1 MAEKIAELVPT
12 SNGCSIVLKSN
23 SFSNDLMVSTG
34 LDLTFFDPNGS
45 TELKRVTLKPEGIG
59 FDNNGFSAPLPP
71 EINNELAQKVNSF
84 GGKFKVKALEY
95 DPVSSKTVGDPAYF
109 DASVT
114 GTLKVIQDYVK
125 KEGESINAATF
136 NENNEKKEP
145 TFTEDKAT
153 VDEIKSS
160 DAVLNEAATAAT
172 TTVATKSSGK
182 GKILAIIGAIILLL
196 FILGLLALFLAGF
209 FGGSKD
215 NSSNANEPT
224 PKEQTEESN
233 DNSAKDDNA
242 ATEDTSQSDNTAS
255 DNSSS
260 DNTTEPQDNEPA
272 QTEPN
277 VADNSA
283 ATASSSAGSSVCV
296 ITSDPDNVMIKNC
309 IASKP
314 DSATVSAFAKDAF
327 SKDKCDLGKR
337 LFSSYGRK
345 DGTVAYAYGQYFDP
359 NSQETTSCAS
369 KDKNQAVYWYE
380 KAAQL
385 GNDNA
390 KSALSALKN

>member
-1 MAEKIAELVPT
+1 MAEKISELVPT

-45 TELKRVTLKPEGIG
+45 TELKRVTLKPEEIG

-136 NENNEKKEP
+136 NEKKEP

-160 DAVLNEAATAAT
+160 DAVLNEAATATT

-224 PKEQTEESN
+224 PKEQTEEAN

-242 ATEDTSQSDNTAS
+242 ATEDNSQSDNTAS

-260 DNTTEPQDNEPA
+260 DNTTEPQDNEQA

-283 ATASSSAGSSVCV
+283 ATASSVCV

-345 DGTVAYAYGQYFDP
+345 DGTVAYTYGQYFDP

>member
-45 TELKRVTLKPEGIG
+45 TELKRVTLKPEEIG

-114 GTLKVIQDYVK
+114 GTLKVIQNYVK

-136 NENNEKKEP
+136 NEKKEP

-160 DAVLNEAATAAT
+160 DAVLNEAATATT

-224 PKEQTEESN
+224 PKELTEEAN

-242 ATEDTSQSDNTAS
+242 ATEDNSQSDNTAS

-283 ATASSSAGSSVCV
+283 ATASSVCV

-345 DGTVAYAYGQYFDP
+345 DGTVAYTYGQYFDP

>member
-45 TELKRVTLKPEGIG
+45 TELKRVTLKPEEIG

-125 KEGESINAATF
+125 KEGESINATTF
-136 NENNEKKEP
+136 NEKKEP

-160 DAVLNEAATAAT
+160 DAVLNEAATATT

-224 PKEQTEESN
+224 PKEQTEEAN

-242 ATEDTSQSDNTAS
+242 ATEDNSQSDNTAS

-283 ATASSSAGSSVCV
+283 ATASSVCV

-337 LFSSYGRK
+337 LFSSYGRR
-345 DGTVAYAYGQYFDP
+345 DGTVAYTYGQYFDP

>member
-45 TELKRVTLKPEGIG
+45 TELKRVTLKPEEIG

-125 KEGESINAATF
+125 KEGESINVATF
-136 NENNEKKEP
+136 NEKKEP

-160 DAVLNEAATAAT
+160 DAVLNEVATAAT

-224 PKEQTEESN
+224 PKEQTEEAN

-242 ATEDTSQSDNTAS
+242 ATEDNSQSDNTAS

-283 ATASSSAGSSVCV
+283 ATASSVCV

-345 DGTVAYAYGQYFDP
+345 DGTVAYTYGQYFDP

-369 KDKNQAVYWYE
+369 KDKSQAVYWYE

>member
-23 SFSNDLMVSTG
+23 SFSNDLMVCTG

-45 TELKRVTLKPEGIG
+45 TELKRVTLKPEEIG

-95 DPVSSKTVGDPAYF
+95 DPVSLKTVGDPAYF

-136 NENNEKKEP
+136 NEKKEP

-160 DAVLNEAATAAT
+160 DEVLNEAATATT

-224 PKEQTEESN
+224 PKEQTEEAN

-242 ATEDTSQSDNTAS
+242 ATEDNSQSDNTAS

-283 ATASSSAGSSVCV
+283 ATASSVCV

-345 DGTVAYAYGQYFDP
+345 DGTVAYTYGQYFDP

>member
-45 TELKRVTLKPEGIG
+45 TELKRVTLKPEEIG

-84 GGKFKVKALEY
+84 GGKFKIKSLEY
-95 DPVSSKTVGDPAYF
+95 DPVSLKTVGDPAYF

-136 NENNEKKEP
+136 NEKKEP

-160 DAVLNEAATAAT
+160 DAVLNEVATATT

-196 FILGLLALFLAGF
+196 FIFCLLALFLAGF

-224 PKEQTEESN
+224 PQEQTEEAN

-242 ATEDTSQSDNTAS
+242 ATEDNSQSDNTAS

-260 DNTTEPQDNEPA
+260 DNTTEPQDNEQA

-283 ATASSSAGSSVCV
+283 ATASSVCV

-345 DGTVAYAYGQYFDP
+345 DGTVAYTYGQYFDP

-380 KAAQL
+380 KAAKL

>member
-12 SNGCSIVLKSN
+12 NNGCSIVLKSN

-45 TELKRVTLKPEGIG
+45 TELKRVTLKPEEIG

-95 DPVSSKTVGDPAYF
+95 DPVSSKAVGDPAYF

-136 NENNEKKEP
+136 NESNEKKEP

-153 VDEIKSS
+153 VDEIKTS
-160 DAVLNEAATAAT
+160 DEVLNEAATAAT
-172 TTVATKSSGK
+172 TATTTSTAAKSSGK
-182 GKILAIIGAIILLL
+182 GKILAIIAAVILLL
-196 FILGLLALFLAGF
+196 FIIGLLALFLAGF

-215 NSSNANEPT
+215 NSSNANEPA
-224 PKEQTEESN
+224 PQEQTEEAK
-233 DNSAKDDNA
+233 DNSAQDNNA
-242 ATEDTSQSDNTAS
+242 SADNTASDNTAS
-255 DNSSS
+255 DG
-260 DNTTEPQDNEPA
+260 NTESQDNEQS

-277 VADNSA
+277 ATDNSA
-283 ATASSSAGSSVCV
+283 ATVSTRAGSTVCV

-314 DSATVSAFAKDAF
+314 DSATVSTFAKDAF

-345 DGTVAYAYGQYFDP
+345 DGAVAFAYGQYFDP
-359 NSQETTSCAS
+359 NSSLSTTCAS
-369 KDKNQAVYWYE
+369 KDKTQAVYWYE
-380 KAAQL
+380 KAVEL

>member
-45 TELKRVTLKPEGIG
+45 TELKRVTLKPEEIG

-136 NENNEKKEP
+136 NEKKEP

-224 PKEQTEESN
+224 PQEQTEEAN

-242 ATEDTSQSDNTAS
+242 ATEDNSQSDNTAS

-283 ATASSSAGSSVCV
+283 ATASSVCV

-345 DGTVAYAYGQYFDP
+345 DGTVAYTYGQYFDP

-390 KSALSALKN
+390 KSALSALKD

>member
-45 TELKRVTLKPEGIG
+45 TELKRVTLKPEEIG

-136 NENNEKKEP
+136 NEKKEP

-160 DAVLNEAATAAT
+160 DAVLNEAATATT

-224 PKEQTEESN
+224 PKEQTEEAN

-242 ATEDTSQSDNTAS
+242 ATEDNSQSDNTAS

-283 ATASSSAGSSVCV
+283 ATASSVCV

-345 DGTVAYAYGQYFDP
+345 DGTVAYTYGQYFDP

-369 KDKNQAVYWYE
+369 KDKSQAVYWYE

>member
-45 TELKRVTLKPEGIG
+45 TELKRVTLKTEEIG

-136 NENNEKKEP
+136 NEKKEP
-145 TFTEDKAT
+145 TFTEDKVT

-160 DAVLNEAATAAT
+160 DAVLNEAATATT
-172 TTVATKSSGK
+172 TTVATKSSGN

-224 PKEQTEESN
+224 PKEQTEEAN

-242 ATEDTSQSDNTAS
+242 ATEDNSQSDNTAS

-283 ATASSSAGSSVCV
+283 ATASSVCV

-345 DGTVAYAYGQYFDP
+345 DGTVAYTYGQYFDP

>member
-45 TELKRVTLKPEGIG
+45 TELKRVTLKPEEIG

-136 NENNEKKEP
+136 NEKKEP

-160 DAVLNEAATAAT
+160 DAVLNEAATATT

-224 PKEQTEESN
+224 PQEQTEEAN

-242 ATEDTSQSDNTAS
+242 ATEDNSQSDNTAS

-283 ATASSSAGSSVCV
+283 ATASSVCV

-345 DGTVAYAYGQYFDP
+345 DGTVAYTYGQYFDP

>member
-45 TELKRVTLKPEGIG
+45 TELKRVTLKPEEIG

-95 DPVSSKTVGDPAYF
+95 DPVSSKAVGDPAYF

-136 NENNEKKEP
+136 NESNEKKEP

-160 DAVLNEAATAAT
+160 DEVLNEAATAAT
-172 TTVATKSSGK
+172 TATTTSSTAKSSGK
-182 GKILAIIGAIILLL
+182 GKILAIIAAVILLL

-224 PKEQTEESN
+224 PQEQTEEAN
-233 DNSAKDDNA
+233 DNSATDDN
-242 ATEDTSQSDNTAS
+242 SQSDNTAS
-255 DNSSS
+255 DNS
-260 DNTTEPQDNEPA
+260 TEPQDNEQA
-272 QTEPN
+272 QTVSDASE
-277 VADNSA
+277 NSA
-283 ATASSSAGSSVCV
+283 TTASSSTGSTVCV

-314 DSATVSAFAKDAF
+314 DSATVSNFAKDAF

-345 DGTVAYAYGQYFDP
+345 DGAVAFAYGQYFDP
-359 NSQETTSCAS
+359 NSSLSTTCAS
-369 KDKNQAVYWYE
+369 KDKTQAVYWYE
-380 KAAQL
+380 NAVEL

>member
-45 TELKRVTLKPEGIG
+45 TELKRVTLKPEEIG

-136 NENNEKKEP
+136 NEKKEP

-153 VDEIKSS
+153 GDEIKSS

-182 GKILAIIGAIILLL
+182 GNILAIIGAIILLL

-224 PKEQTEESN
+224 PQEQTEESK

-242 ATEDTSQSDNTAS
+242 TTDDNSQS

-260 DNTTEPQDNEPA
+260 DNTTESQDNEPA

-283 ATASSSAGSSVCV
+283 ATASSSAGASVCV

-345 DGTVAYAYGQYFDP
+345 DGTVAYTYGQYFDP

>member
-45 TELKRVTLKPEGIG
+45 TELKRVTLKPEEIG

-95 DPVSSKTVGDPAYF
+95 DPVSLKTVGDPAYF

-136 NENNEKKEP
+136 NEKKEP

-160 DAVLNEAATAAT
+160 DAVLNEAATATT

-224 PKEQTEESN
+224 PKEQTEEAN

-242 ATEDTSQSDNTAS
+242 ATEDNSQSDNTAS

-260 DNTTEPQDNEPA
+260 DNTTEPQDNEQA

-283 ATASSSAGSSVCV
+283 ATASSVCV

-345 DGTVAYAYGQYFDP
+345 DGTVAYTYGQYFDP

-380 KAAQL
+380 KAAKL

>member
-45 TELKRVTLKPEGIG
+45 TELKRVTLKPEEIG

-136 NENNEKKEP
+136 NEKKEP
-145 TFTEDKAT
+145 TFTEDKVT

-160 DAVLNEAATAAT
+160 DAVLNEAATATT
-172 TTVATKSSGK
+172 TTVATKNSGK

-224 PKEQTEESN
+224 PKEQTEEAN

-242 ATEDTSQSDNTAS
+242 ATEDNSQSDNTAS

-283 ATASSSAGSSVCV
+283 ATASSVCV

-345 DGTVAYAYGQYFDP
+345 DGTVAYTYGQYFDP

>member
-45 TELKRVTLKPEGIG
+45 TELKRVTLKPEEIG

-136 NENNEKKEP
+136 NEKKEP

-160 DAVLNEAATAAT
+160 DAVLNEAATATT

-224 PKEQTEESN
+224 PKEQTEEAN

-242 ATEDTSQSDNTAS
+242 ATEDNSQSDNTAS

-283 ATASSSAGSSVCV
+283 ATASSVCV

-345 DGTVAYAYGQYFDP
+345 DGTVAYTYGQYFDP
-359 NSQETTSCAS
+359 NSQETASCAS

>member
-45 TELKRVTLKPEGIG
+45 TELKRVSLKPEEIG

-136 NENNEKKEP
+136 NEKKEP

-160 DAVLNEAATAAT
+160 DAVLNEAATATT

-224 PKEQTEESN
+224 PKEQTEEAN

-242 ATEDTSQSDNTAS
+242 ATEDNSQSDNTAS

-283 ATASSSAGSSVCV
+283 TTASSVCV

-345 DGTVAYAYGQYFDP
+345 DGTVAYTYGQYFDP

>member
-45 TELKRVTLKPEGIG
+45 TELKRVTLKPEEIG

-136 NENNEKKEP
+136 NEKKEP

-160 DAVLNEAATAAT
+160 DAVLNEAATVAT

-215 NSSNANEPT
+215 NSSSANEPT
-224 PKEQTEESN
+224 PKEQTEEAN

-242 ATEDTSQSDNTAS
+242 ATEDNSQSDNTAS

-283 ATASSSAGSSVCV
+283 ATASSVCV

-345 DGTVAYAYGQYFDP
+345 DGTVAYTYGQYFDP

>member
-45 TELKRVTLKPEGIG
+45 TELKRVTLKPEEIG

-136 NENNEKKEP
+136 NEKKEP

-160 DAVLNEAATAAT
+160 DAVLNEAATATT

-224 PKEQTEESN
+224 PKEQTEETN

-242 ATEDTSQSDNTAS
+242 ATEDNSQSDNTAS

-283 ATASSSAGSSVCV
+283 ATASSVCV

-345 DGTVAYAYGQYFDP
+345 DGTVAYTYGQYFDP

-390 KSALSALKN
+390 KNALSALKN

>member
-1 MAEKIAELVPT
+1 MPEKIAELVPT

-45 TELKRVTLKPEGIG
+45 TELKRVTLKPEEIG

-136 NENNEKKEP
+136 NEKKEP

-160 DAVLNEAATAAT
+160 DAVLNEAATATT

-224 PKEQTEESN
+224 PKEQTEEAN

-242 ATEDTSQSDNTAS
+242 ATEDNSQSDNTAS

-283 ATASSSAGSSVCV
+283 ATASSVCV

-345 DGTVAYAYGQYFDP
+345 DGTVAYTYGQYFDP

>member
-45 TELKRVTLKPEGIG
+45 TELKRVTLKPEEIG

-125 KEGESINAATF
+125 KEGDSINAATF
-136 NENNEKKEP
+136 NEKKEP

-160 DAVLNEAATAAT
+160 DETLNTAAAEAATTASAAT
-172 TTVATKSSGK
+172 NVKTSNK
-182 GKILAIIGAIILLL
+182 GKILAIIAAIILLL
-196 FILGLLALFLAGF
+196 FVLGLLALFLSGF

-215 NSSNANEPT
+215 NSENVNETT
-224 PKEQTEESN
+224 PQEQTENVSKDDAT
-233 DNSAKDDNA
+233 DNSKAEDNTATEDNA
-242 ATEDTSQSDNTAS
+242 ASDNTA
-255 DNSSS
+255 NS
-260 DNTTEPQDNEPA
+260 EPQDNTHAKETVP
-272 QTEPN
+272 
-277 VADNSA
+277 A
-283 ATASSSAGSSVCV
+283 ATASSSSSTVCV

-345 DGTVAYAYGQYFDP
+345 DGTVAYTYGQYFDP

-369 KDKNQAVYWYE
+369 KDKSQAVYWYE

>member
-45 TELKRVTLKPEGIG
+45 TELKRVTLKPEKIG

-136 NENNEKKEP
+136 NEKKEP

-160 DAVLNEAATAAT
+160 DAVLNEAATATT

-224 PKEQTEESN
+224 PKEQTEEAN

-242 ATEDTSQSDNTAS
+242 ATEDNSQSDNTAS

-283 ATASSSAGSSVCV
+283 ATASSVCV

-345 DGTVAYAYGQYFDP
+345 DGTVAYTYGQYFDP

>member
-45 TELKRVTLKPEGIG
+45 TELKRVTLKPEEMG

-95 DPVSSKTVGDPAYF
+95 DPVSLKTVGDPAYF

-136 NENNEKKEP
+136 NEKKEP

-160 DAVLNEAATAAT
+160 DAVLNEAATATT

-224 PKEQTEESN
+224 PKEQTEEAN

-242 ATEDTSQSDNTAS
+242 ATEDNSQSDNTAS

-260 DNTTEPQDNEPA
+260 DNTTEPQDNEQA

-283 ATASSSAGSSVCV
+283 ATASSVCV

-345 DGTVAYAYGQYFDP
+345 DGTVAYTYGQYFDP

-380 KAAQL
+380 KAAKL

>member
-1 MAEKIAELVPT
+1 MAEKIAEIVPT
-12 SNGCSIVLKSN
+12 ANGSSIVLKSN
-23 SFSNDLMVSTG
+23 SFSNNLMLSTG
-34 LDLTFFDPNGS
+34 LDLTFLDPTGS
-45 TELKRVTLKPEGIG
+45 TELKRVTLKPEEIG
-59 FDNNGFSAPLPP
+59 FESNGFSAPLPA
-71 EINNELAQKVNSF
+71 EINNELAQKVNSY

-95 DPVSSKTVGDPAYF
+95 DPVGSKAVGDPAYF

-114 GTLKVIQDYVK
+114 GTLKVLQDYVK

-136 NENNEKKEP
+136 TEKKEP
-145 TFTEDKAT
+145 AFTEDKAT

-160 DAVLNEAATAAT
+160 DETLNAAAAEAASTATEAT
-172 TTVATKSSGK
+172 AVKTSNK
-182 GKILAIIGAIILLL
+182 GKILAIIAAIILLL

-215 NSSNANEPT
+215 NSANVNETT
-224 PKEQTEESN
+224 PQEQTENTAKDDAS
-233 DNSAKDDNA
+233 DNSDADDNTATEDNTSTDDNA
-242 ATEDTSQSDNTAS
+242 ASD
-255 DNSSS
+255 
-260 DNTTEPQDNEPA
+260 
-272 QTEPN
+272 N
-277 VADNSA
+277 VADSEPEDNTPAKETASA
-283 ATASSSAGSSVCV
+283 PSSASSSTVCV

-314 DSATVSAFAKDAF
+314 DSATVSNFAKDAF
-327 SKDKCDLGKR
+327 SKGKCDLGKR

-345 DGTVAYAYGQYFDP
+345 DGIVAYTYGQYFDP

-369 KDKNQAVYWYE
+369 KDKTQAVYWYE
-380 KAAQL
+380 KAVEL

>member
-45 TELKRVTLKPEGIG
+45 TELKRVTLKPEEIG

-136 NENNEKKEP
+136 NEKKEP

-160 DAVLNEAATAAT
+160 DEVLNEAATATT

-224 PKEQTEESN
+224 PKEQTEEAN

-242 ATEDTSQSDNTAS
+242 ATEDNSQSDNTAS

-283 ATASSSAGSSVCV
+283 ATASSVCV

-314 DSATVSAFAKDAF
+314 DSATVSAFAKEAF

-345 DGTVAYAYGQYFDP
+345 DGTVAYTYGQYFDP

-369 KDKNQAVYWYE
+369 KDKNHAVYWYE

>member
-45 TELKRVTLKPEGIG
+45 TELKRVTLKPEEIG

-125 KEGESINAATF
+125 KEGERINAATF
-136 NENNEKKEP
+136 NEKKEP

-224 PKEQTEESN
+224 PKEQTEEAN

-242 ATEDTSQSDNTAS
+242 ATEDNSQSDNTAS

-283 ATASSSAGSSVCV
+283 ATASSVCV

-345 DGTVAYAYGQYFDP
+345 DGTVAYTYGQYFDP

-369 KDKNQAVYWYE
+369 KDKSQAVYWYE

>member
-45 TELKRVTLKPEGIG
+45 TELKRVTLKPEEIG

-136 NENNEKKEP
+136 NEKKEP

-160 DAVLNEAATAAT
+160 DAVLNEAATATT

-224 PKEQTEESN
+224 PKEQTEETN

-242 ATEDTSQSDNTAS
+242 ATEDNSQSDNTAS

-283 ATASSSAGSSVCV
+283 ATASSVCV

-345 DGTVAYAYGQYFDP
+345 DGTVAYTYGQYFDP

>member
-1 MAEKIAELVPT
+1 MAEKISELVPT

-45 TELKRVTLKPEGIG
+45 TELKRVTLKPEEIG

-136 NENNEKKEP
+136 NEKKEP

-160 DAVLNEAATAAT
+160 DAVLNEAATATT
-172 TTVATKSSGK
+172 TTVATKSSGN

-224 PKEQTEESN
+224 PKEQTEEAN

-242 ATEDTSQSDNTAS
+242 ATEDNSQSDNTAS

-283 ATASSSAGSSVCV
+283 ATASSVCV

-345 DGTVAYAYGQYFDP
+345 DGTVAYTYGQYFDP

>member
-45 TELKRVTLKPEGIG
+45 TELKRVTLKPEEIG

-136 NENNEKKEP
+136 NEKKEP

-160 DAVLNEAATAAT
+160 DAVLNEAATATT

-196 FILGLLALFLAGF
+196 FILGLFLAGF

-224 PKEQTEESN
+224 PKEQTEEAN

-242 ATEDTSQSDNTAS
+242 ATEDNSQSDNTAS

-283 ATASSSAGSSVCV
+283 ATASSVCV

-345 DGTVAYAYGQYFDP
+345 DGTVAYTYGQYFDP

>member
-1 MAEKIAELVPT
+1 MAEKIAEIVPT
-12 SNGCSIVLKSN
+12 ANGSSIVLKSN
-23 SFSNDLMVSTG
+23 SFSNNLMLTTG
-34 LDLTFFDPNGS
+34 LDLTFLDPTGS
-45 TELKRVTLKPEGIG
+45 TELKRVTLKPEEIG
-59 FDNNGFSAPLPP
+59 FENNGFSAPLPA
-71 EINNELAQKVNSF
+71 EINNELAQKVNSY

-95 DPVSSKTVGDPAYF
+95 DPAGSKTVGDPAYF

-136 NENNEKKEP
+136 TEKKEP
-145 TFTEDKAT
+145 TFTDDKAT

-160 DAVLNEAATAAT
+160 DETLNAVADATATANAT
-172 TTVATKSSGK
+172 TAVKASNK
-182 GKILAIIGAIILLL
+182 GKILAIIAAIILLL
-196 FILGLLALFLAGF
+196 FVLGLLALFLAGF

-215 NSSNANEPT
+215 NSENVNET
-224 PKEQTEESN
+224 THQEQTEETTKDDAT
-233 DNSAKDDNA
+233 DNSKADDNA
-242 ATEDTSQSDNTAS
+242 TSDNDANSESQDNTPAQETAS
-255 DNSSS
+255 APSSS
-260 DNTTEPQDNEPA
+260 
-272 QTEPN
+272 
-277 VADNSA
+277 
-283 ATASSSAGSSVCV
+283 SSSTVCA

-314 DSATVSAFAKDAF
+314 DSATVSNFAKDAF

-345 DGTVAYAYGQYFDP
+345 DGAVAYTFGQYFDP

-369 KDKNQAVYWYE
+369 KDKTQAVYWYE
-380 KAAQL
+380 KAVEL

-390 KSALSALKN
+390 KTALSALKN

>member
-45 TELKRVTLKPEGIG
+45 TELKRVTLKPEEIG

-95 DPVSSKTVGDPAYF
+95 DPVSLKTVGDPAYF

-136 NENNEKKEP
+136 NEKKEP

-160 DAVLNEAATAAT
+160 DAVLNEAATATT

-224 PKEQTEESN
+224 PKEQTEEAN

-242 ATEDTSQSDNTAS
+242 ATEDNSQSDNTAS

-283 ATASSSAGSSVCV
+283 ATASSVCV

-345 DGTVAYAYGQYFDP
+345 DGTVAYTYGQYFDP

>member
-23 SFSNDLMVSTG
+23 SFSNDLMVCTG

-45 TELKRVTLKPEGIG
+45 TELKRVTLKPEEIG

-95 DPVSSKTVGDPAYF
+95 DPVSLKTVGDPAYF

-136 NENNEKKEP
+136 NEKKEP

-160 DAVLNEAATAAT
+160 DAVLNEVATATT

-196 FILGLLALFLAGF
+196 FIFGLLALFLAGF

-224 PKEQTEESN
+224 PKEQTEEAN

-242 ATEDTSQSDNTAS
+242 ATEDNSQSDNTAS

-283 ATASSSAGSSVCV
+283 ATASSVCV

-345 DGTVAYAYGQYFDP
+345 DGTVAYTYGQYFDP

>member
-45 TELKRVTLKPEGIG
+45 TELKRVTLKPEEIG

-136 NENNEKKEP
+136 NEKKEP

-160 DAVLNEAATAAT
+160 DAVLNEAATATT
-172 TTVATKSSGK
+172 TTVATKSSGN

-224 PKEQTEESN
+224 PKEQTEEAN

-242 ATEDTSQSDNTAS
+242 ATEDNSQSDNTAS

-283 ATASSSAGSSVCV
+283 ATASSVCV

-345 DGTVAYAYGQYFDP
+345 DGTVAYTYGQYFDP

>member
-45 TELKRVTLKPEGIG
+45 TELKRVTLKPEEIG
-59 FDNNGFSAPLPP
+59 FDNNGFNAPLPP

-114 GTLKVIQDYVK
+114 GTLKVIQEYVK

-136 NENNEKKEP
+136 NESSEKKEP
-145 TFTEDKAT
+145 TFTEDNAT

-172 TTVATKSSGK
+172 TAAIAKSSGK

-215 NSSNANEPT
+215 NSSNANVPT
-224 PKEQTEESN
+224 PQEQTEESR
-233 DNSAKDDNA
+233 DNLAKDDNA
-242 ATEDTSQSDNTAS
+242 TTDDNSQS

-272 QTEPN
+272 QTVTDASE
-277 VADNSA
+277 NSA
-283 ATASSSAGSSVCV
+283 TTASSSAGSTVCA
-296 ITSDPDNVMIKNC
+296 ITSDPDAVMIKNC

-345 DGTVAYAYGQYFDP
+345 DGDVAFAYGQYFDP
-359 NSQETTSCAS
+359 NSSLSTTCAS
-369 KDKNQAVYWYE
+369 KDKTQAVYWYE
-380 KAAQL
+380 KASQL
-385 GNDNA
+385 GNDSA

>member
-45 TELKRVTLKPEGIG
+45 TELKRVTLKPEEIG

-136 NENNEKKEP
+136 NEKKEP

-160 DAVLNEAATAAT
+160 DAVLNEAATVAT

-224 PKEQTEESN
+224 PKEQTEEAN

-242 ATEDTSQSDNTAS
+242 ATEDNSQSDNTAS

-283 ATASSSAGSSVCV
+283 ATASSVCV

-345 DGTVAYAYGQYFDP
+345 DGTVAYTYGQYFDP

>member
-45 TELKRVTLKPEGIG
+45 TELKRVSLKPEEIG

-95 DPVSSKTVGDPAYF
+95 DPVSLKTVGDPAYF

-136 NENNEKKEP
+136 NEKKEP

-160 DAVLNEAATAAT
+160 DAVLNEVATAAT

-182 GKILAIIGAIILLL
+182 GKFLAIIGAIILLL
-196 FILGLLALFLAGF
+196 FIFGLLALFLAGF

-224 PKEQTEESN
+224 PQEQTEEAN

-242 ATEDTSQSDNTAS
+242 ATEDNSQSDNTAS

-260 DNTTEPQDNEPA
+260 DNTTEPQDNEQA

-283 ATASSSAGSSVCV
+283 ATASSVCV

-345 DGTVAYAYGQYFDP
+345 DGTVAYTYGQYFDP

-369 KDKNQAVYWYE
+369 KDKSQAIYWYE

>member
-45 TELKRVTLKPEGIG
+45 TELKRVTLKPEEIG

-84 GGKFKVKALEY
+84 GGKFKVNALEY

-136 NENNEKKEP
+136 NEKKEP

-160 DAVLNEAATAAT
+160 DAVLNEAATATT

-224 PKEQTEESN
+224 PKEQTEEAN

-242 ATEDTSQSDNTAS
+242 ATEDNSQSDNTAS

-283 ATASSSAGSSVCV
+283 ATASSVCV

-345 DGTVAYAYGQYFDP
+345 DGTVAYTYGQYFDP

>member
-45 TELKRVTLKPEGIG
+45 TELKRVTLKPEEIG

-136 NENNEKKEP
+136 NEKKEP

-224 PKEQTEESN
+224 PKEQTEEAN

-242 ATEDTSQSDNTAS
+242 ATEDNSQSDNTAS

-260 DNTTEPQDNEPA
+260 DNTTEPQDNEQA

-283 ATASSSAGSSVCV
+283 ATASSVCV

-345 DGTVAYAYGQYFDP
+345 DGTVAYTYGQYFDP

-369 KDKNQAVYWYE
+369 KDKSQAVYWYE

>member
-45 TELKRVTLKPEGIG
+45 TELKRVTLKPEEIG

-136 NENNEKKEP
+136 NEKKEP

-160 DAVLNEAATAAT
+160 DAVLNEAATATT

-224 PKEQTEESN
+224 PKEQTEETN

-242 ATEDTSQSDNTAS
+242 ATEDNSQSDNTAS

-272 QTEPN
+272 QTEAN

-283 ATASSSAGSSVCV
+283 ATASSVCV

-345 DGTVAYAYGQYFDP
+345 DGTVAYTYGQYFDP